1 LIVEGRAAVDAPRPP
16 ALLTVGAVV
25 WLASEVMFFGGL
37 FAAYFTLRSQAST
50 WPPRGVQLETT
61 TTVIATIVLIASSG
75 TMHLATQALRRG
87 DRLGTQRWLLVTL
100 GLGALFLANQVREFL
115 VLDFGVSS
123 SSYGSIYYTMT
134 GFHGLHVLA
143 GLVLLV
149 VAAVVIGG
157 GASKERRSAGVE
169 AVAYYWHF
177 VDVVWVGLFLTIFVL
192 R

>member
-1 LIVEGRAAVDAPRPP
+1 MEGRTAVDAPRQA

-37 FAAYFTLRSQAST
+37 FAAYFTLRSEAGV
-50 WPPRGVQLETT
+50 WPPHGVQLETAT
-61 TTVIATIVLIASSG
+61 SAIATTVLIASSG
-75 TMHLATQALRRG
+75 TMHLATQALHRG
-87 DRLGTQRWLLVTL
+87 ERLATQRWLIVTL
-100 GLGALFLANQVREFL
+100 ALGGLFLANQVREFF

-123 SSYGSIYYTMT
+123 SSYGSVYYTMT

-149 VAAVVIGG
+149 VATAVVG
-157 GASKERRSAGVE
+157 GAASRERRTAGVE

-177 VDVVWVGLFLTIFVL
+177 VDVVWVALFLTIFVL

>member
-1 LIVEGRAAVDAPRPP
+1 MLA
-16 ALLTVGAVV
+16 VGAVV

-37 FAAYFTLRSQAST
+37 FAAYFTLRSEAGA
-50 WPPRGVQLETT
+50 WPPHGVELETLT
-61 TTVIATIVLIASSG
+61 TAIATAVLVASSG
-75 TMHLATQALRRG
+75 TMHLAVQALHRG
-87 DRLGTQRWLLVTL
+87 DRVAVQRWLVVTL
-100 GLGALFLANQVREFL
+100 ALGALFLANQVREFL

-134 GFHGLHVLA
+134 GFHGLHVLG

-149 VAAVVIGG
+149 VAAAIIGG
-157 GASKERRSAGVE
+157 GAPSERRAAGVE